1 MEINPDEWFRQAEYD
16 IGTAEYLFKG
26 EKCFYAVFMS
36 HLSIEKALKGLYI
49 KKLKEAPPKTHNL
62 LYIIELIDLTLPENM
77 YDFVFTLNRVSI
89 ITRYP
94 DSLKRMQTE
103 FDREKTKEILEKSME
118 LLKWL
123 KAKL

>member
-1 MEINPDEWFRQAEYD
+1 MEINPDEWFRQADYD
-16 IGTAEYLFKG
+16 MGTADFLFDG
-26 EKCFYAVFMS
+26 ERYFYSVFMC

-49 KKLKEAPPKTHNL
+49 KKLQEAPPKTHNL
-62 LYIIELIDLTLPENM
+62 LYLIELIDMTLPEDM
-77 YDFVFTLNRVSI
+77 YDFVFTLNRVSVV
-89 ITRYP
+89 TRYP

-103 FDREKTKEILEKSME
+103 FDREKTKEILEKSKE

>member
-1 MEINPDEWFRQAEYD
+1 MEIYPEEWFKQADYD
-16 IGTAEYLFKG
+16 IATAEFLFDG
-26 EKCFYAVFMS
+26 ERYFYAVFMS

-49 KKLKEAPPKTHNL
+49 KKLKEAPPKIHNL
-62 LYIIELIDLTLPENM
+62 LYLIELINLVLPEDM
-77 YDFVFTLNRVSI
+77 YDFVFTLNRVSV

-103 FDREKTKEILEKSME
+103 FDREKTKEILEKSKE

-123 KAKL
+123 KAEL

>member
-16 IGTAEYLFKG
+16 IGTADYLFKG
-26 EKCFYAVFMS
+26 EKYFYAVFMS

-49 KKLKEAPPKTHNL
+49 MKLKEAPPKTHNL

>member
-1 MEINPDEWFRQAEYD
+1 
-16 IGTAEYLFKG
+16 
-26 EKCFYAVFMS
+26 MS
-36 HLSIEKALKGLYI
+36 HLSVEKALKGLFI
-49 KKLKEAPPKTHNL
+49 KNRKEAPPKTQNL

-77 YDFVFTLNRVSI
+77 YDFVFTLNRVSV

-103 FDREKTKEILEKSME
+103 FDRDKTKEILEKSME

>member
-1 MEINPDEWFRQAEYD
+1 MKINPDEWFRQADYD
-16 IGTAEYLFKG
+16 MGTAEFLFNG
-26 EKCFYAVFMS
+26 ERYFYSVFMC
-36 HLSIEKALKGLYI
+36 HLFIEKALKGLYI

-62 LYIIELIDLTLPENM
+62 LYIIELIDLTLPEGM
-77 YDFVFTLNRVSI
+77 YDFVFTLNRVSV

-103 FDREKTKEILEKSME
+103 FDKEKTKEILEKSME

>member
-1 MEINPDEWFRQAEYD
+1 M
-16 IGTAEYLFKG
+16 
-26 EKCFYAVFMS
+26 
-36 HLSIEKALKGLYI
+36 
-49 KKLKEAPPKTHNL
+49 
-62 LYIIELIDLTLPENM
+62 
-77 YDFVFTLNRVSI
+77 NRVSV

-103 FDREKTKEILEKSME
+103 FDRDKTKEILEKSME

>member
-16 IGTAEYLFKG
+16 ISTAEYLFNG

-36 HLSIEKALKGLYI
+36 HLAIEKALKGLYI
-49 KKLKEAPPKTHNL
+49 KNRKEVPPKTHNL

-77 YDFVFTLNRVSI
+77 YDFVFTLNRVSV

-94 DSLKRMQTE
+94 DSLERMQTE
-103 FDREKTKEILEKSME
+103 FDRENTKEILEKSME